1 MATVSQPFEARA
13 AATRDPLSLDP
24 LDTDDTTGEDG
35 LIDDDAQLVM
45 QPALSVAATRL
56 TLSRTPAAEK
66 AAAMDMAP
74 ENPYFGSVTPP
85 TSDEEST
92 SPGTLLPTTAK
103 PSTSTMALRAQ

>member
-74 ENPYFGSVTPP
+74 ENPYFGSSAGANFYPTRPP
-85 TSDEEST
+85 SESIIKT
-92 SPGTLLPTTAK
+92 NLSAK
-103 PSTSTMALRAQ
+103 NVQ

>member
-24 LDTDDTTGEDG
+24 IDTDDTTGEDG

-74 ENPYFGSVTPP
+74 ENPYFARSAGTNFYPTRPP
-85 TSDEEST
+85 SKSIIKARLSAEN
-92 SPGTLLPTTAK
+92 L
-103 PSTSTMALRAQ
+103 Q